1 MILNQ
6 SERIEDLQCEGL
18 KIIQDKNLY
27 TFTCDSAILANFI
40 LLRKNEVALE
50 IGCGCGVISILL
62 SKKVKFKKIY
72 AFELQPKMASL
83 ALRNVELNGLE
94 DKVQV
99 INDDIL
105 FYDKYFKKGEF
116 DVVFSNPPYMLST
129 GDKNENEVRNIAR
142 HDFALPLEKF
152 CNTASALLK
161 EGGRLYMVYT
171 SSRVAELIYNLKK
184 ERLEPKKM
192 FFTQNGKGKI
202 KLVVIEAVKG
212 GRQGMKVL
220 PELVT
225 NEESGRYKPDNYY
238 KNNQN

>member
-1 MILNQ
+1 MILNHG
-6 SERIEDLQCEGL
+6 ERIEDLQCGGL
-18 KIIQDKNLY
+18 KVIQDKNLY

-40 LLRKNEVALE
+40 LLRRNDVALE

-72 AFELQPKMASL
+72 AVELQPQMASL
-83 ALRNVELNGLE
+83 ARRNVELNGLQ
-94 DKVQV
+94 DKIEV

-105 FYDKYFKKGEF
+105 CYDKYFKKGEF
-116 DVVFSNPPYMLST
+116 DAVFSNPPYMLSS
-129 GDKNENEVRNIAR
+129 GDKNDNEVRNIAR
-142 HDFALPLEKF
+142 HDFTLPIEKF
-152 CNTASALLK
+152 CESASALLK
-161 EGGRLYMVYT
+161 EGGRLYVVYT
-171 SSRVAELIYNLKK
+171 ATRCAELIYNLKK

-225 NEESGRYKPDNYY
+225 NDEAGQYKADNYY
-238 KNNQN
+238 TNNQD

>member
-6 SERIEDLQCEGL
+6 GERIEDLQCEGL

-40 LLRKNEVALE
+40 FLKKNEVALE

-62 SKKVKFKKIY
+62 SKKVRFKKIR
-72 AFELQPKMASL
+72 AIELQPQMASL
-83 ALRNVELNGLE
+83 ALRNVELNGLK
-94 DKVQV
+94 DKIEV

-116 DVVFSNPPYMLST
+116 DVIFSNPPYMLSS
-129 GDKNENEVRNIAR
+129 GDKNDNEVRNIAR
-142 HDFALPLEKF
+142 HDFSLPIEKF
-152 CNTASALLK
+152 CEISSALLK
-161 EGGRLYMVYT
+161 EGGRLYVVYT
-171 SSRVAELIYNLKK
+171 SIRTAELIYNLKK

-202 KLVVIEAVKG
+202 KLVVVEAVKG

-220 PELVT
+220 SELVT
-225 NEESGRYKPDNYY
+225 NEESGQYKSDYY
-238 KNNQN
+238 YTNNQN

>member
-6 SERIEDLQCEGL
+6 GERIEDLQCGGL
-18 KIIQDKNLY
+18 KVIQDKNLY

-40 LLRKNEVALE
+40 SLRKNEIALE

-72 AFELQPKMASL
+72 AVEIQSQMASL
-83 ALRNVELNGLE
+83 ALRNVEINGLQ
-94 DKVQV
+94 DKIEI

-105 FYDKYFKKGEF
+105 LFNKYFKKGEF
-116 DVVFSNPPYMLST
+116 DAIFSNPPYMLST
-129 GDKNENEVRNIAR
+129 GDKNSNEVRNIAR
-142 HDFALPLEKF
+142 HDFSLPLDKF
-152 CNTASALLK
+152 CEITSSLLK
-161 EGGRLYMVYT
+161 EGGRLYVVYT
-171 SSRVAELIYNLKK
+171 ATRTAELIYKLKK

-212 GRQGMKVL
+212 GHEGIKVL

-225 NEESGRYKPDNYY
+225 NEETGQYKPDNYY
-238 KNNQN
+238 TNDQD